1 MKLPREFPQLGKL
14 LEQMEAELPPFP
26 PPPVF
31 PPPRAEIDDAL
42 IGSVPVRRED
52 FSADGEIFILQNR
65 KVLLY
70 LQDAGTYYARW
81 QSYPKYHVV
90 HCLTL
95 QGMQANN
102 QYHRYSA
109 TRRSDGKFLVYPHY
123 SNELTPVELV
133 VCKNCLTKLVRQ
145 YGTGVFPPEPEEFP
159 LADWFETFDG
169 HHRSTPAGSSHATFD
184 YSSDAWRERSR
195 SCRERAE
202 WQCEQCGIDL
212 ESAPH
217 LLHAH
222 HKWGTEY
229 NKPEDLKALCIG
241 CHAEQPGSEHQT
253 LKSYPDYLQFM
264 ERFGEEW
271 QSRSKSNSR
280 IQRPPR
286 IHGQYATQH
295 GRYHVSSEDDIP
307 F

>member
-31 PPPRAEIDDAL
+31 PPPRTEIDDAL
-42 IGSVPVRRED
+42 IGSVPVHRED
-52 FSADGEIFILQNR
+52 FSADGEIPILKNR
-65 KVLLY
+65 KVILY
-70 LQDAGTYYARW
+70 LQDARPVFAKFG
-81 QSYPKYHVV
+81 SYPKYHVV
-90 HCLTL
+90 HCATL
-95 QGMQANN
+95 QDMQAKN

-123 SNELTPVELV
+123 SDELTPSELD
-133 VCKNCLTKLVRQ
+133 VCKNCLTKLAQQ
-145 YGTGVFPPEPEEFP
+145 YGAGVFPTDPKKFP
-159 LADWFETFDG
+159 LADWLETFD
-169 HHRSTPAGSSHATFD
+169 PFD
-184 YSSDAWRERSR
+184 YSSEAWRERSR
-195 SCRERAE
+195 ACRERAE
-202 WQCEQCGIDL
+202 WQCKRCGIDL

-222 HKWGTEY
+222 HKWGTRY
-229 NKPEDLKALCIG
+229 NNPEDLKALCIG
-241 CHAEQPGSEHQT
+241 CHAEEPGSEHQT

-271 QSRSKSNSR
+271 ESGKPNLQV
-280 IQRPPR
+280 QHPPR

-295 GRYHVSSEDDIP
+295 GRYHVSSDDDIP

>member
-14 LEQMEAELPPFP
+14 LEQMAAELPPFP

-42 IGSVPVRRED
+42 IGSVRVHRED
-52 FSADGEIFILQNR
+52 FSTDSEIPILKNR
-65 KVLLY
+65 KVILY
-70 LQDAGTYYARW
+70 LQDAKTYYAKYE
-81 QSYPKYHVV
+81 SYPKYHVV
-90 HCLTL
+90 HCSTL
-95 QGMQANN
+95 QDMQAKN

-109 TRRSDGKFLVYPHY
+109 TRRSDGRFLVRL
-123 SNELTPVELV
+123 SASGELTPHELIL
-133 VCKNCLTKLVRQ
+133 CQNCLGKLNER
-145 YGTGVFPPEPEEFP
+145 YGGEIFPKNRRAFP
-159 LADWFETFDG
+159 LADWLETFD
-169 HHRSTPAGSSHATFD
+169 A
-184 YSSDAWRERSR
+184 SDESASFNYLSRDWRERSQV
-195 SCRERAE
+195 CRKGVD
-202 WQCEQCGIDL
+202 WKCEQCGIDL
-212 ESAPH
+212 KSAHH

-222 HKWGTEY
+222 HKWGTLY
-229 NKPEDLKALCIG
+229 NNPEDLKALCIG
-241 CHAEQPGSEHQT
+241 CHAEQPGSEHQM

>member
-31 PPPRAEIDDAL
+31 PPPRTEIDTELA
-42 IGSVPVRRED
+42 GSVPVSREN
-52 FSADGEIFILQNR
+52 FSVDDKIPILKNR

-70 LQDAGTYYARW
+70 LQDAKTYYTRW
-81 QSYPKYHVV
+81 GSYPKYHVV
-90 HCLTL
+90 DCKTL
-95 QGMQANN
+95 QKMRQDGH
-102 QYHRYSA
+102 YDDYYA
-109 TRRSDGKFLVYPHY
+109 TRRTDGKFLVYL
-123 SNELTPVELV
+123 SDSDELTPFELV
-133 VCKNCLTKLVRQ
+133 VCRNCLTKLAQQ
-145 YGTGVFPPEPEEFP
+145 YGAGVFLTEPKKFP
-159 LADWFETFDG
+159 LADWLETFDG

-184 YSSDAWRERSR
+184 YSSEAWRERSR

>member
-1 MKLPREFPQLGKL
+1 MKLPREFPQLRKL

-42 IGSVPVRRED
+42 IDSVRVNPKD
-52 FSADGEIFILQNR
+52 FRADGEIPILKNR

-70 LQDAGTYYARW
+70 LQDARAGYAKFG
-81 QSYPKYHVV
+81 SYPKYHVV

-109 TRRSDGKFLVYPHY
+109 TRRSDGKFLVYLSY
-123 SNELTPVELV
+123 SDELTPFELV
-133 VCKNCLTKLVRQ
+133 VCKNCLTKLAQQ
-145 YGTGVFPPEPEEFP
+145 YGAGVFPTEPKEFP
-159 LADWFETFDG
+159 LADWLETFDG
-169 HHRSTPAGSSHATFD
+169 HYRSTPTGSSHATFD
-184 YSSDAWRERSR
+184 YSSEAWRERSR
-195 SCRERAE
+195 TCRERAG

-222 HKWGTEY
+222 HKWGTRY
-229 NKPEDLKALCIG
+229 NNPEDLKALCIG
-241 CHAEQPGSEHQT
+241 CHAEEPGSEHQT

-264 ERFGEEW
+264 ERYGAKW
-271 QSRSKSNSR
+271 RAHIKSNP
-280 IQRPPR
+280 QVPHPPR

-295 GRYHVSSEDDIP
+295 GHYHVSSDDDIP